1 MPYISDY
8 KPLFPETG
16 LFERSITTSVYK
28 NILQNYE
35 DNSEDLQYIEDI
47 IEILQYYIFEGKNEI
62 VDEDEYS
69 DDEIF
74 SNKKQAALLVMN
86 IATAS
91 IKNNDILYMD
101 YLAIMAQNSVIV
113 GDWNRAISYYF
124 ELLNEDGV
132 LNADYDESYYT
143 GELGLAA
150 KIIHNICVLYFVGL
164 KSDEFS
170 HIKQK
175 YNYIFKLES
184 EWTKKLIGSNPNLKE
199 SFEKIIIH
207 CMTLRMESYIMI
219 LIMNLVL

>member
-74 SNKKQAALLVMN
+74 SNKKQAALLVMKMN
-86 IATAS
+86 CPRI
-91 IKNNDILYMD
+91 
-101 YLAIMAQNSVIV
+101 
-113 GDWNRAISYYF
+113 NRH
-124 ELLNEDGV
+124 E
-132 LNADYDESYYT
+132 
-143 GELGLAA
+143 
-150 KIIHNICVLYFVGL
+150 
-164 KSDEFS
+164 
-170 HIKQK
+170 
-175 YNYIFKLES
+175 
-184 EWTKKLIGSNPNLKE
+184 
-199 SFEKIIIH
+199 
-207 CMTLRMESYIMI
+207 
-219 LIMNLVL
+219 